1 MTSYADR
8 PSGRLSSGQ
17 RQRVS
22 LGRALVHQPPVLVFD
37 EPTAAV
43 DLLGSRELLDL
54 LAQLRSEGRAILL
67 STHRLHEIER
77 RCDRFLIMHAGRI
90 VARGTREELL
100 EPSEDSIED
109 AFYRAVA
116 S

>member
-1 MTSYADR
+1 
-8 PSGRLSSGQ
+8 
-17 RQRVS
+17 
-22 LGRALVHQPPVLVFD
+22 
-37 EPTAAV
+37 
-43 DLLGSRELLDL
+43 
-54 LAQLRSEGRAILL
+54 
-67 STHRLHEIER
+67 
-77 RCDRFLIMHAGRI
+77 MHAGRI